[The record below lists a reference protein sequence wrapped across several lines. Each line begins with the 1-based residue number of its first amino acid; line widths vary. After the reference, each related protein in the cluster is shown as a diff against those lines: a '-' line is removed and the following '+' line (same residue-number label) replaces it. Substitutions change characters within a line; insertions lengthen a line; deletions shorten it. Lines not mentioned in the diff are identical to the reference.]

1 MDTIDVHDLSD
12 EEAKLVAEFA
22 EFMRQRKKQPVRMQ
36 QQEKRGEDTGQAPRA
51 VSFAAWPLGAK
62 GMLGREEIYDHL

>member
-12 EEAKLVAEFA
+12 EEVKLIAEFV
-22 EFMRQRKKQPVRMQ
+22 EFMRQRKKQVVKKQR
-36 QQEKRGEDTGQAPRA
+36 QEKMGEDTGPALQA

-62 GMLGREEIYDHL
+62 GTLSREEIYDHL